1 MNITRIKNLR
11 ALLLIIIL
19 IISSSVVTFGQKTII
34 GKVYNE
40 NTKETISYANIGVVN
55 SNVGTISNL
64 DGSFSII
71 IPNNLSND
79 SLTFSSLGYNR
90 KVVSLR
96 QLASG
101 KEYPISLTE
110 KTTLLQTI
118 LVTAKK
124 LKVRTIKLGNKNCD
138 SGNYEPDTVYAGR
151 AVALLIDT
159 KTLLNLS
166 TFPAYIKNAKLYIYS
181 NNFNIFKFRI
191 RLNKYDSLTGKP
203 GEDLLEK
210 SIVEESSIKEGWLT
224 FDLSQFNLQVKGPF
238 FITFEQL
245 LDLDDR
251 KAIANGYQRIQIF
264 HSEWLVT
271 DTIVFEGKKQINK
284 RLETN
289 GNLLSVPG
297 TFIGTSYPKRVNE
310 RNSCFVRTT
319 SLGEWKKAPMV
330 IAGTVTVS
338 R

>member
-1 MNITRIKNLR
+1 MNISRIKNLR
-11 ALLLIIIL
+11 VLLLISLL
-19 IISSSVVTFGQKTII
+19 IISLSVVTYGQKTIV

-71 IPNNLSND
+71 IPKNLSND

-96 QLASG
+96 QLVSG
-101 KEYPISLTE
+101 KEYSVSLTE
-110 KTTLLQTI
+110 KATLLQPV
-118 LVTAKK
+118 LVTAKR
-124 LKVRTIKLGNKNCD
+124 LKVRTIVLGNKNYD

-151 AVALLIDT
+151 AVALLIDPT
-159 KTLLNLS
+159 TLLNHS
-166 TFPAYIKNAKLYIYS
+166 TVPSYFKKAKLYIYS
-181 NNFNIFKFRI
+181 NNFKLFKFRI

-245 LDLDDR
+245 VDLEDR
-251 KAIANGYQRIQIF
+251 KAIANGYKGIQIF
-264 HSEWLVT
+264 HPEWLVT

-289 GNLLSVPG
+289 GYLLSVPG
-297 TFIGTSYPKRVNE
+297 TFIGTSYPKRVIE
-310 RNSCFVRTT
+310 KNSCFVRTT
-319 SLGEWKKAPMV
+319 SLGEWKKVPMI